1 MSVPYWVALR
11 LCFENT
17 FNAIRAQ
24 ELEFQMRW
32 CKIETILAVGEIGK
46 TGLFSGFQLP
56 LLLNIKIGE
65 TDGKDFGLRPD

>member
-17 FNAIRAQ
+17 FTTIRAQ

-32 CKIETILAVGEIGK
+32 CKIETILAVVEIGK
-46 TGLFSGFQLP
+46 TGLFSGFLGQISAAFVIEYQ
-56 LLLNIKIGE
+56 N
-65 TDGKDFGLRPD
+65 RRN